1 MNLIRNIKKGN
12 WLWTIALVF
21 CTTLVAQNKNNSRPN
36 FIIIFTDDQGYQDLG
51 SYGSGDF
58 AKQYHSDQIKR
69 YDLGKHPDRK

>member
-1 MNLIRNIKKGN
+1 
-12 WLWTIALVF
+12 
-21 CTTLVAQNKNNSRPN
+21 
-36 FIIIFTDDQGYQDLG
+36 LG